1 MKVNWVKY
9 EGKIWD
15 VKVNLVTYEG
25 KIGDVKVNLVAY
37 EGKIGVLCDG
47 EIKVWHWGLKV
58 IGAI

>member
-1 MKVNWVKY
+1 MKY
-9 EGKIWD
+9 EGKIGD

-47 EIKVWHWGLKV
+47 EIKVWH
-58 IGAI
+58 